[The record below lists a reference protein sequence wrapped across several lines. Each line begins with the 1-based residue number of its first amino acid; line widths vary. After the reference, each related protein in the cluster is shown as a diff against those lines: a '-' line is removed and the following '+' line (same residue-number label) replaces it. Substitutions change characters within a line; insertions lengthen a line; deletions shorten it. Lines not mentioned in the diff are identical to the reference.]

1 MSTLSKEQLLDFEI
15 TKEDLQIEDL
25 LASPFMYEQQLIKFL
40 LTPQICEIS
49 RNMNTTLLHYRRK
62 VLKIEGLEKLT
73 NKMYAVGQQIAE
85 AMNHYGPVTCHL
97 FDSPEGASSFPMHTD
112 PDDVYLY
119 IVSGTKNMI
128 VNGVDYELQA
138 GERLFIPRNTP
149 HQAINKRASQMLSFG
164 LERFLIYKL

>member
-1 MSTLSKEQLLDFEI
+1 MTALMTECLYNLDIDES
-15 TKEDLQIEDL
+15 DLRVEDL
-25 LASPFMYEQQLIKFL
+25 LVSPFIYEQQLIKFL
-40 LTPQICEIS
+40 VSSNICQTSPNI
-49 RNMNTTLLHYRRK
+49 NTTMALCGK
-62 VLKIEGLEKLT
+62 NVLKIEGLEKLSHKLYSACQKLAT
-73 NKMYAVGQQIAE
+73 TLR
-85 AMNHYGPVTCHL
+85 HHGPVTCHM
-97 FDSPEGASSFPMHTD
+97 FHSPQDAQSFPMHTD